1 MNISTGGPHIL
12 LFERDQQ
19 FAILL
24 NSELQLAGYTNHTAR
39 TAVEVFDAIARF
51 PIQLVLVNLAQAAA
65 ARREFW
71 VALDTQRRDRKVQV
85 LTFLCSNLAGYGPR
99 EFEDHTQHSNVD
111 MEIDGMLGLMSLVD
125 TVRSRIPSA
134 TVPMENAS
142 GNTMPR
148 MPRFSTLNT
157 SATNQQPVQASSLD
171 NGSAFQTNIPS
182 DTNSR
187 HVAARTTNSAPLPQT
202 PIHNPIISTQAMP
215 QSPIGQNT
223 NPAPATGMP
232 GVNQPSYSEK
242 IRAVLYPNQRTW
254 SAQDTGSHALN
265 VEQREKYSPV
275 PPPPQQATP
284 AQFVLHD
291 SPALQRLANGQSG
304 ADNQNE
310 SSLAQLSR
318 MVQGFRSPG
327 RDEQTINSTFS
338 STTSQWTPLQT
349 SNYNAPA
356 AQPAEPAQPQQ
367 PLSRAE
373 AMYNSNSMRTIHP
386 TADYSTLETQQE
398 REVRPEQNTPQ
409 RRQMHNFAS
418 PLSPTNHV
426 APAEEKIGTQP
437 LRASPIQDM
446 PIERT
451 VTGPAINELNRR
463 PDVLSRTNYGPQTG
477 HMPAVNPGKQQTS
490 PHLASISAAM
500 PVVTPTPAPAKDI
513 PMPPPTPAPNMD
525 AAPIPP
531 TIIPNKTIPPLFRP
545 EVQETVAEKK
555 PEPVPEVKEKARV
568 EPAVE
573 TREPTRPLNKA
584 QHKENGSRSTF
595 PSLEEIQLNDVH
607 IPDELAESMTTNNAV
622 LLDIVQSLPPMPE
635 LAQQQ
640 GIEPQVL
647 NGRAT
652 RSLNKVLL
660 DGHLVPQDRLEV
672 AQNIQ
677 RMLRGVD
684 LNYQLGEILLM
695 FKLLTPDQL
704 LAASLVSYGLITTTQ
719 ISSLGRIRQELHAMG
734 LEYDLENLLILFR
747 ILTPE
752 QLREARSSLQ
762 S

>member
-51 PIQLVLVNLAQAAA
+51 PIRLVLVNLAQAAA

-99 EFEDHTQHSNVD
+99 EFEDHTQHSNID

-125 TVRSRIPSA
+125 AVRSRIPSA
-134 TVPMENAS
+134 TVPMESTS

-148 MPRFSTLNT
+148 MPRFSTLN
-157 SATNQQPVQASSLD
+157 NQQPVQASPLD
-171 NGSAFQTNIPS
+171 NGTAFPTNIPA
-182 DTNSR
+182 DTGSM
-187 HVAARTTNSAPLPQT
+187 HVASRATNSAPLPQT
-202 PIHNPIISTQAMP
+202 PI
-215 QSPIGQNT
+215 GQN
-223 NPAPATGMP
+223 AYQSPATGMS
-232 GVNQPSYSEK
+232 GSNQPSYSEK

-254 SAQDTGSHALN
+254 SAQDTGNHALN
-265 VEQREKYSPV
+265 VEQREKYNPA
-275 PPPPQQATP
+275 PPTQQAAP
-284 AQFVLHD
+284 AQFALQD
-291 SPALQRLANGQSG
+291 SPSLQRLANGQAG
-304 ADNQNE
+304 PDNQNE

-327 RDEQTINSTFS
+327 RDEQTINTTFS
-338 STTSQWTPLQT
+338 PTTSQWTPLQT

-356 AQPAEPAQPQQ
+356 AQPADPIQQQQ
-367 PLSRAE
+367 PASRTE
-373 AMYNSNSMRTIHP
+373 AHNTNSLRTIHP
-386 TADYSTLETQQE
+386 TTSYSTLETQYE
-398 REVRPEQNTPQ
+398 REARPEQNNAPQ

-418 PLSPTNHV
+418 PLAPASHV
-426 APAEEKIGTQP
+426 APAEGKIGTQP

-451 VTGPAINELNRR
+451 VTGPAINDLNRR

-477 HMPAVNPGKQQTS
+477 HLPAVNPAKQQTS

-500 PVVTPTPAPAKDI
+500 PAVTPATPAPVND
-513 PMPPPTPAPNMD
+513 PPVSPVTPAPNTD

-531 TIIPNKTIPPLFRP
+531 TIIPNKDITPLFKP
-545 EVQETVAEKK
+545 EPVRETVAEKK
-555 PEPVPEVKEKARV
+555 PEPVRETVAEKKPEPVRENKEKAKP
-568 EPAVE
+568 EPAAE
-573 TREPTRPLNKA
+573 TKEATGPLNK
-584 QHKENGSRSTF
+584 ENSRRSTL
-595 PSLEEIQLNDVH
+595 PRLEDIPLNDVQ

-622 LLDIVQSLPPMPE
+622 LLNIVQSLPPMPE